1 MPTLTITNLTAEPV
15 LVQELYS
22 FVPASGTL
30 ATERT
35 QSDVEGMPGFLASVA
50 DGILSY
56 TLAYSAAERAAG
68 VETPESL
75 TDLGAPV
82 AASTTNV
89 HAAYAGN
96 VALAFPGPFTN
107 PDVPRTLDIAYV
119 AAYDGGDTTVV
130 GTDQFGAAQTETF
143 TAVAGSTVAGAKIFA
158 TVTSASQAV
167 VGANAAAA
175 SIGGG
180 DILGVSRVLSGS
192 TNNILFADGV
202 SIAGTWDA
210 TENSVD
216 STTVPDGSV
225 NFVVLTG
232 K

>member
-68 VETPESL
+68 VESPESL

-82 AASTTNV
+82 APSTTNV
-89 HAAYAGN
+89 HAAYDGDIA
-96 VALAFPGPFTN
+96 VEFPGPFTN

-119 AAYDGGDTTVV
+119 ATYDGGDTTVE
-130 GTDQFGAAQTETF
+130 GTDQFGAAQLEVF

-158 TVTSASQAV
+158 TVTAATQAT
-167 VGANAAAA
+167 VGAASVAA
-175 SIGGG
+175 SIGAGG
-180 DILGVSRVLSGS
+180 VLGVTRVLSGS

-202 SIAGTWDA
+202 SEAGTWDA
-210 TENSVD
+210 TESSVD
-216 STTVPDGSV
+216 PTTAPDGSV
-225 NFVVLTG
+225 NFVALTG